1 MRKQYLH
8 LSAYICDECKGPVVS
23 GLLAVREDEI
33 SRETDIRPIGA
44 ICLSC
49 GHRQPT
55 MTEPGITHQFPPIS
69 WESAKLIEVQTL
81 QAGRALCRPNEA
93 LRRLTQWRRHFLL
106 PWALKP
112 GAVLAVRD
120 RLEVKTRFGAA

>member
-55 MTEPGITHQFPPIS
+55 MTEPGITHQFPPHQLGVGKAHRSSDPAS
-69 WESAKLIEVQTL
+69 WS
-81 QAGRALCRPNEA
+81 
-93 LRRLTQWRRHFLL
+93 
-106 PWALKP
+106 
-112 GAVLAVRD
+112 GAVPAQ
-120 RLEVKTRFGAA
+120 